1 MAIDKVLVSEV
12 YNFAM
17 NDYDTYKVLVST
29 YLDNLKKKRL
39 NGTYDKVKSYKLL
52 EYYYSNYV
60 RPNMK
65 KPRKYGM
72 DPKLNVEERK
82 AVSKMFADDLWDE
95 YLKKVKPKPKK
106 KK

>member
-1 MAIDKVLVSEV
+1 
-12 YNFAM
+12 
-17 NDYDTYKVLVST
+17 
-29 YLDNLKKKRL
+29 
-39 NGTYDKVKSYKLL
+39 
-52 EYYYSNYV
+52 
-60 RPNMK
+60 MK